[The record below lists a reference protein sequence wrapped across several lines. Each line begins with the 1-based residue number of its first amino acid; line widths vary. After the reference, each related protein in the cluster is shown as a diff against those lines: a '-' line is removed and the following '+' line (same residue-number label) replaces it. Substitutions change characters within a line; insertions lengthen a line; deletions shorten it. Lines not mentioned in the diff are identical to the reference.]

1 MRHAILS
8 KVPGEAMADLLF
20 GKRLLSQI
28 VRPLVA
34 VAVLAGLVATLVA
47 VYSVSQITDR
57 WVNQVAEFRLE
68 DTRSGFQ
75 THLHMMSQQTDLIA
89 SDQELIAALEANELS
104 VAGQILAQVN
114 RSLHYD
120 DIEILDTSGRVIVS
134 ARLYYPGAPPVS
146 WQDEPRQGEYIDVM
160 PAFRKT
166 GDGRLALTTSSL
178 LATRHQLY
186 ELRIVHV
193 VDDALLQEIAGST
206 GESTALYDRD
216 MQLVAFVKDRGGHAR
231 DSEYL
236 NAVSEIFTEPH
247 PSVYSAIRG
256 IVGQP
261 GHATVE
267 ISGRIYTV
275 TAASI
280 HLRNE
285 SGQEPD
291 TYLVTLVSQ
300 AVSKEAR
307 DATIALIGL
316 WSLVA
321 LMVLTVL
328 GFWVTG
334 RVARPLE
341 VLTEGAKQISEGD
354 FSARIEVDGPSE
366 IVELA
371 GTFNDMTD
379 SLRERSESLT
389 KRVLEIATLYEMSKA
404 LGATLDME
412 VLLDSVLDSAL
423 RIFDADLGY
432 ITLMNHQTGQL
443 EIHAWRG
450 GDMER
455 PGAEAL
461 RTSMSEWVIREG
473 RPLIF
478 NPLQVDAGDRRDSL
492 TGALAALCVPFV
504 SSEGTF
510 GAITVGHS
518 RLDARFTAD
527 DVRLMSTIANHANI
541 AIGNIELFSSLE
553 ESYLATVRSLAIAV
567 DAKDPYTRGHSDRVA
582 TYVLKIADRM
592 KLSRDQK
599 IAIEMAAY
607 LHDIG
612 KIGIRDDILL
622 KLGALDDGEM
632 AEMRHHPLI
641 AANILKPVGFP
652 WPIAPIVRHHHER
665 WDGLGYPA
673 GLRGEEIP
681 LLARILT
688 VADSF
693 EAMISSRP
701 YRVARTIEEAVAELR
716 NCAGTHFD
724 PAVVEAFV
732 EALEEE
738 DAELEVMLRIDGT
751 SPEELKATFVVYIE
765 GLLDS
770 FIRLAGP
777 RLSLKIE
784 AQLNEAFAASDLPVK
799 VANGRVSVSVD
810 DSDEGI
816 EQMRRAVRVI
826 DGVMEQASGAALVEH
841 YHADALKGLSTRMRL
856 VVEQD
861 GFLER

>member
-1 MRHAILS
+1 MRHAMLS
-8 KVPGEAMADLLF
+8 KISGEAMVVSLF
-20 GKRLLSQI
+20 GKSLLSQI
-28 VRPLVA
+28 VRPLIA
-34 VAVLAGLVATLVA
+34 VAVLAGLVVTVVA

-68 DTRSGFQ
+68 DTRFGFHA
-75 THLHMMSQQTDLIA
+75 HLHLMSQQTDLIA
-89 SDQELIAALEANELS
+89 SDNELMAALEANELDH
-104 VAGQILAQVN
+104 VGQMLAHVN

-120 DIEILDTSGRVIVS
+120 DIEILDPSGKVVVS
-134 ARLYYPGAPPVS
+134 ARSHYRGVPPIS
-146 WQDEPRQGEYIDVM
+146 WQDESRSGEYIDVM

-166 GDGRLALTTSSL
+166 GDGGLALTTSSL
-178 LATRHQLY
+178 LSTRHQLY
-186 ELRIVHV
+186 ELRVVHV
-193 VDDALLQEIAGST
+193 IDDALLQEIAGST

-216 MQLVAFVKDRGGHAR
+216 MQLVAFVKDRGGHAQ

-236 NAVSEIFTEPH
+236 DAVSDIFTEPN
-247 PSVYSAIRG
+247 PSILTAIKG
-256 IVGQP
+256 IVGEP

-267 ISGRIYTV
+267 VSGRTYTV
-275 TAASI
+275 TAAGI
-280 HLRNE
+280 YLRDE

-316 WSLVA
+316 WSVVGLV
-321 LMVLTVL
+321 VLTVL

-334 RVARPLE
+334 RVARPMD
-341 VLTEGAKQISEGD
+341 VLTLGAKQISEGD

-450 GDMER
+450 GDRVR

-478 NPLQVDAGDRRDSL
+478 NPLQVEAGDRRDSL

-504 SSEGTF
+504 SSESTF

-518 RLDARFTAD
+518 RPDARFTAD

-582 TYVLKIADRM
+582 TYVLKIADRLR
-592 KLSRDQK
+592 LSRDQK

-622 KLGALDDGEM
+622 KLGTLDDVEM

-641 AANILKPVGFP
+641 AANILRPVGFP

-681 LLARILT
+681 LLARVLT

-701 YRVARTIEEAVAELR
+701 YRVARTLEEAIVELR
-716 NCAGTHFD
+716 SCAGTQFD

-732 EALEEE
+732 ETLEEE
-738 DAELEVMLRIDGT
+738 DTELEVMLRIEGA
-751 SPEELKATFVVYIE
+751 SPEELRATFVVYIE

-784 AQLNEAFAASDLPVK
+784 AQLSEAFAASDIPMK
-799 VANGRVSVSVD
+799 VASGKVSVSGD
-810 DSDEGI
+810 DSDDGI

-826 DGVMEQASGAALVEH
+826 DDVMKRASGAALIEH
-841 YHADALKGLSTRMRL
+841 YHADAMKGLSTRMRL
-856 VVEQD
+856 VAEQD
-861 GFLER
+861 GFLVR